1 MVIFSLRFQKANLGD
16 QLKIAVIGLG
26 KLGLPFALLLAH
38 AGHKVNG
45 LDLSQSR
52 LLQIKENN
60 LEPEPEVANLVA
72 TVDSKNFQVSHEW
85 KTVLA
90 DTEVSFIVVP
100 TPSDS
105 SGMFTNKYLVEALR
119 EIGKSAN
126 FLASRHAVCVVS
138 TVMPGSC
145 DNELSEALFG
155 QISRT
160 EDREKISLTYSPEF
174 IALGSIVRNLKF
186 PDLILLGEKDEWAG
200 NLVLNATSSICQ
212 NDPFI
217 ERMSCASAEITKISI
232 NTYVTSKISY
242 ANMIAEIADKTTD
255 ANKFQI
261 LDAIGRDSRI
271 GSKYLRPGLGFG
283 GPCFPRDNRALA
295 TYASNLGVNASMAYA
310 TQEINLRQPE
320 VWVDRIESRLTSI
333 GTGKRILLLGM
344 SYKPGSFVIEESQ
357 AISITSKLAERGYA
371 VSAHDP
377 LADLDGPLSGNGIE
391 ILSELPAHNEFDL
404 VVKLVDWENYR
415 DYVAKV
421 PDNKLM
427 QV

>member
-1 MVIFSLRFQKANLGD
+1 M
-16 QLKIAVIGLG
+16 KIAVIGLG

-38 AGHKVNG
+38 AGHKVSG
-45 LDLSQSR
+45 LDLSHSR

-60 LEPEPEVANLVA
+60 LEPEPEVANLVS

-90 DTEVSFIVVP
+90 DTEISFIVVP

-105 SGMFTNKYLVEALR
+105 SGMFTNKYLVEALQ
-119 EIGKSAN
+119 EIGKSASI
-126 FLASRHAVCVVS
+126 LASRHAVCVVS

-155 QISRT
+155 QISRF

-174 IALGSIVRNLKF
+174 IALGSIVRNMKF

-200 NLVLNATSSICQ
+200 NLVLNATSSICH

-295 TYASNLGVNASMAYA
+295 TYAFNLGVNASMAYA

-320 VWVDRIESRLTSI
+320 VWVDRIESKLTSI
-333 GTGKRILLLGM
+333 GAGKKILLLGM
-344 SYKPGSFVIEESQ
+344 SYKPGSFVVEESQ
-357 AISITSKLAERGYA
+357 AIAITSRLAERGYA

-377 LADLDGPLSGNGIE
+377 LADLDGPLSGNGVA
-391 ILSELPAHNEFDL
+391 ILSELPAHDEFDL

-415 DYVAKV
+415 DYVATV

>member
-1 MVIFSLRFQKANLGD
+1 MN
-16 QLKIAVIGLG
+16 IAVIGLG

-38 AGHKVNG
+38 AGHKVSG

-52 LLQIKENN
+52 LLQIRENN
-60 LEPEPEVANLVA
+60 LEPEPEVANLIS
-72 TVDSKNFQVSHEW
+72 TVDSKNFQVSNDW
-85 KTVLA
+85 KAVLVDA
-90 DTEVSFIVVP
+90 EVSFIVVP
-100 TPSDS
+100 TPSDF
-105 SGMFTNKYLVEALR
+105 SGKFTNKYLVQALQ
-119 EIGKSAN
+119 EIGKTAN
-126 FLASRHAVCVVS
+126 VLANRHAVCVVS

-155 QISRT
+155 QISRE

-174 IALGSIVRNLKF
+174 IALGSIVRNMRF
-186 PDLILLGEKDEWAG
+186 PDFILLGEKDEWAG
-200 NLVLNATSSICQ
+200 NLVLNATSSICH
-212 NDPFI
+212 NEPFI
-217 ERMSCASAEITKISI
+217 ERMSCSSAEITKIAV
-232 NTYVTSKISY
+232 NTYVTTKISY

-295 TYASNLGVNASMAYA
+295 TYASTIGVQASMAYA
-310 TQEINLRQPE
+310 TEEINLRQPE
-320 VWVDRIESRLTSI
+320 VWVNRIKSRLTTI
-333 GTGKRILLLGM
+333 GTGKKILLLGM
-344 SYKPGSFVIEESQ
+344 SFKPGSFVVEESQ
-357 AISITSKLAERGYA
+357 AISIASKLAESGYA

-377 LADLDGPLSGNGIE
+377 LADLDGALSGYGIE
-391 ILSELPAHNEFDL
+391 ILSKLPAHNKFDL

-415 DYVAKV
+415 DYVAKI
-421 PDNKLM
+421 PDNKLI

>member
-1 MVIFSLRFQKANLGD
+1 MN
-16 QLKIAVIGLG
+16 IAVIGLG

-38 AGHKVNG
+38 AGHKVSG
-45 LDLSQSR
+45 LDLSSSR
-52 LLQIKENN
+52 LLQIRENN
-60 LEPEPEVANLVA
+60 LEPEPEVANLIS
-72 TVDSKNFQVSHEW
+72 TVDSKKFQVSHDW
-85 KTVLA
+85 KAVLVDA
-90 DTEVSFIVVP
+90 DVSFIVVP
-100 TPSDS
+100 TPSDL
-105 SGMFTNKYLVEALR
+105 SGMFTNKYLVQALQ

-126 FLASRHAVCVVS
+126 ILATRHAVCVVS

-155 QISRT
+155 QISRA

-174 IALGSIVRNLKF
+174 IALGSIVRNMRF

-200 NLVLNATSSICQ
+200 NLVLNATRSICH
-212 NDPFI
+212 NEPFI
-217 ERMSCASAEITKISI
+217 ERMSCSSAEIAKIAV
-232 NTYVTSKISY
+232 NTYVTAKISY

-295 TYASNLGVNASMAYA
+295 TYASTIGVQASMAYA
-310 TQEINLRQPE
+310 TEEINLRQPE
-320 VWVDRIESRLTSI
+320 LWVNRIKSRLTTI
-333 GTGKRILLLGM
+333 GTGKKILLLGM
-344 SYKPGSFVIEESQ
+344 SFKPGSFVVEESQ
-357 AISITSKLAERGYA
+357 AISIASKLAEYGYE

-377 LADLDGPLSGNGIE
+377 LADLDGALSGYGIE
-391 ILSELPAHNEFDL
+391 ILSELPAHNEFDM

-415 DYVAKV
+415 DYVAKI
-421 PDNKLM
+421 PDNKLI